1 MFPYTH
7 CFVDSHITV
16 YDILNVAEIH
26 NSSFDMPE
34 DTFFQTRTRADQHEF
49 GLAYNVS
56 DNARAISGMQ
66 LAGEVLS
73 YLNGTITSAG
83 AKKLGIQFGAYATFF
98 SFFGLANLTEASPNF
113 YGIPDYAS
121 SMVFELFTTADT
133 SSGFPSQDDMQVR
146 FLYYNGTSAN
156 SSDPQVFPLFGQSET
171 AVPWNAFAGNLSTFA
186 VRDTQHWCHVCG
198 NTTGTCAQYATA
210 NSASNGGASGSSSG
224 GRGNGLSPAVN
235 GVIGAMVT
243 LAVVLGLEALVML
256 LGGWRLVSKK
266 ALAGARMAESGVE
279 AKA

>member
-1 MFPYTH
+1 LPFTQHPT
-7 CFVDSHITV
+7 DTHITV
-16 YDILNVAEIH
+16 YDLLNVAEIH
-26 NSSFDMPE
+26 NSSFTMPE
-34 DTFFQTRTRADQHEF
+34 DAFLQTRTRADQHEF
-49 GLAYNVS
+49 GLAYNAS
-56 DNARAISGMQ
+56 DNARAITGMQ
-66 LAGEVLS
+66 LAGEILS
-73 YLNGTITSAG
+73 YLNSTITSGG

-98 SFFGLANLTEASPNF
+98 SFFGLASLTEASPDF

-121 SMVFELFTTADT
+121 SMVFELFTMADT
-133 SSGFPSQDDMQVR
+133 SSAFPSEDDIQVR

-156 SSDPQVFPLFGQSET
+156 TSDPQIFPLFGQSET

-198 NTTGTCAQYATA
+198 NSTGTCAQYATVDA
-210 NSASNGGASGSSSG
+210 ASSGDASGSSSA
-224 GRGNGLSPAVN
+224 RSGNGLSPAVN

-243 LAVVLGLEALVML
+243 LAVVLGVEALVVL

-266 ALAGARMAESGVE
+266 AMAGAEMAGSGVE